1 MKCRNND
8 KFLNVTLLSFMRK
21 FAAKIYYYFFLTHV
35 YALHCLYKISTKK
48 TEANIQSMYVSFC
61 LFEHLWLII
70 INLTS
75 H

>member
-8 KFLNVTLLSFMRK
+8 KFLNVTLLSFMRN

-48 TEANIQSMYVSFC
+48 TEANI
-61 LFEHLWLII
+61 H
-70 INLTS
+70 
-75 H
+75 

>member
-1 MKCRNND
+1 MISFLMLHSYPLCIILLQ
-8 KFLNVTLLSFMRK
+8 KF
-21 FAAKIYYYFFLTHV
+21 IIIFFLTHV
-35 YALHCLYKISTKK
+35 YALPCLYKISTKK

-61 LFEHLWLII
+61 LFEHLWLIF